1 MIADASA
8 ASLFPSKSVP
18 FFERRDAR
26 AHLVVCGLV
35 IAIVA
40 AILIPLM
47 MRGWV
52 PHDEGTL
59 AQSAHR
65 VLIGQLPHRDF
76 DDAYT
81 GGLALLHAGAFQV
94 LGERL
99 TTLRIVLLV
108 FILVSIPAFYYIAS
122 RFASAIASGAAIV
135 AIVGW
140 SFTNYAASMP
150 SWFNVLFAAM
160 GCAALMRWR
169 ETDRIRWLLLAGA
182 LGGLS
187 ITIKVVGLYF
197 VAAALLYLAFEA
209 TCASE
214 DAPGERTLVD
224 AIARIALS
232 IGIAVASALPFA
244 MMRAAAS
251 VTQLVNLAA
260 PATIVALFVAA
271 QVLQFANGRTAGRLL
286 RHVAVFF
293 AGVLVPVLLFLIPYL
308 KSGSV
313 WPLYEGLFV
322 LPQKRLISAANVG
335 PPDWSV
341 FLPLVWLALILLPWF
356 SDRRIWKGALV
367 GIGVACAA
375 VVAAALLS
383 FEANAMAFLSIAMA
397 ALPLVVAGVG
407 LIGRAQWLRG
417 TGIARIKQEHVLL
430 LLATT
435 AWCGLVQFPFS
446 GPIYFAY
453 VAPLV
458 ILSALA
464 IGSTFARSTRVSSVV
479 LATYIGLGLMTH
491 DKFFSVAFAR
501 ASLGNEATARLDL
514 PRGGLTI
521 RADEQALYR
530 GMIDSIKAHAKSR
543 FIYVTPDA
551 PEVYFLADKE
561 NPTRTL
567 FDFLDDPVGRDQR
580 ILRSIT
586 EHDVHVVVLNLAADF
601 SGPVPRALHDSLA
614 HRFPAGVR
622 MGRFVIRWEAPA
634 SAAVSLAAEKP
645 VAR

>member
-1 MIADASA
+1 MSSQASA
-8 ASLFPSKSVP
+8 DTLFPSKSVP
-18 FFERRDAR
+18 FFARRDAR
-26 AHLVVCGLV
+26 AHFVVCGLV

-40 AILIPLM
+40 ALLIPLM
-47 MRGWV
+47 TRGWI

-81 GGLALLHAGAFQV
+81 GGLALLHAGAFRV

-99 TTLRIVLLV
+99 ASLRIVLLV
-108 FILVSIPAFYYIAS
+108 FILFSIPAFYYIAS
-122 RFASAIASGAAIV
+122 RFVSAVASGAAVV

-150 SWFNVLFAAM
+150 SWFNLLFAAM

-169 ETDRIRWLLLAGA
+169 ETDRLRWLLLAGVF
-182 LGGLS
+182 GGLS
-187 ITIKVVGLYF
+187 ITIKVIGFYF
-197 VAAALLYLAFEA
+197 VAAALLFLAFQA
-209 TCASE
+209 TSTSE
-214 DAPGERTLVD
+214 DAQRERTLAD
-224 AIARIALS
+224 AIARIVLT
-232 IGIAVASALPFA
+232 IGIVLASVLPFA
-244 MMRAAAS
+244 MMRSAGS
-251 VTQLVNLAA
+251 ITQLMNLAA
-260 PATIVALFVAA
+260 PATITALFVAA
-271 QVLQFANGRTAGRLL
+271 QAMRFGDARAAGRLL
-286 RHVAVFF
+286 KNAAVFI
-293 AGVLVPVLLFLIPYL
+293 AGVLVPVLLFMIPYL

-313 WPLYEGLFV
+313 SSLYEGLFV
-322 LPQKRLISAANVG
+322 LPQKRLISAANGG

-341 FLPLVWLALILLPWF
+341 FLPLLWLAVMLLPWF
-356 SDRRIWKGALV
+356 ADQRIGRVGLV
-367 GIGVACAA
+367 AVGLACTA
-375 VVAAALLS
+375 VVAMALFS
-383 FEANAMAFLSIAMA
+383 FETNGLVFLSVAMAE
-397 ALPLVVAGVG
+397 LPLVVAGIG

-417 TGIARIKQEHVLL
+417 TGIAPIKREYVLL
-430 LLATT
+430 LLAMT

-458 ILSALA
+458 ILSAVA
-464 IGSTFARSTRVSSVV
+464 VGSTFARSARAGSIV
-479 LATYIGLGLMTH
+479 LATYVMLGLLTH
-491 DKFFSVAFAR
+491 DKFFSVAFVR
-501 ASLGNEATARLDL
+501 ASLSNEATALLDV

-530 GMIDSIKAHAKSR
+530 GLIDTIQAHAKSR

-551 PEVYFLADKE
+551 PEVYFLADRE

-567 FDFLDDPVGRDQR
+567 FDFLDDPVRRDQR

-586 EHDVHVVVLNLAADF
+586 DHDVHVVVLNLAADF

-614 HRFPAGVR
+614 HRFPVGVR
-622 MGRFVIRWEAPA
+622 MGRFVIRWEAPNA
-634 SAAVSLAAEKP
+634 PLSLAAEKP
-645 VAR
+645 AAR